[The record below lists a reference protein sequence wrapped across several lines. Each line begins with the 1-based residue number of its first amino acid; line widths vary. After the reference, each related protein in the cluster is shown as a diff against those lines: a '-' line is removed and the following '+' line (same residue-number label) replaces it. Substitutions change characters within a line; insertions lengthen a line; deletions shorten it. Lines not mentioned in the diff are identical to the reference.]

1 MKSAS
6 GNTIHETVLTESA
19 PASLPH
25 QSSAL
30 HRQEIDIEDLLRW
43 AYQNQSVESVYRAA
57 CREFQGPSPRPG
69 SIGKDL
75 DSLQTKVDT
84 QRSMGIAA
92 IRCAPDAL
100 TILDAVQTLAESNPA
115 AAKLITHHARTGGC
129 PYWWPE
135 VDYSIEPDRHRNG
148 RVIIYG
154 QMNDAGL
161 YEDGA
166 FCPLLIDPDPTEIS
180 LDRTDYTIWHQGM
193 QTLTCKLTGR
203 LEDHTPMAPSRR
215 KNPWEYET

>member
-6 GNTIHETVLTESA
+6 GNTIHEIVLMDSA
-19 PASLPH
+19 PAGLPH
-25 QSSAL
+25 QSPAL
-30 HRQEIDIEDLLRW
+30 HQQEVDIEDLLRW
-43 AYQNQSVESVYRAA
+43 AYQNQSVESVYWAA
-57 CREFQGPSPRPG
+57 CKEFQGPSPRPG
-69 SIGKDL
+69 SIGRDL

-135 VDYSIEPDRHRNG
+135 VDYSIAPDRHRNG

-154 QMNDAGL
+154 QMNEAGL

-166 FCPLLIDPDPTEIS
+166 FCPLLIDPDPTEINM
-180 LDRTDYTIWHQGM
+180 DRADYSIWHNALQILVEILKD
-193 QTLTCKLTGR
+193 Q
-203 LEDHTPMAPSRR
+203 LEDFSACDPSRAVM
-215 KNPWEYET
+215 PWQ